1 MEHTAKTFSLV
12 YSAGPMSWDTLRK
25 HKDKNFKGEVFEVF
39 INSWVAPILFHQEA
53 YKPYPDLGSDGQID
67 GAYRIRFSMK
77 NEQSRVTKN
86 EVSVFHTNGGD
97 MREDDEL
104 WFFSASAPTKKAK
117 EAMQSLGIH
126 HMYGEELRGH
136 WEDFQTSLFAQEYK
150 VNPVEIPAM
159 YPHQERAVDAVLTS
173 DDPAVQVIIAMGG
186 GKTRTAAE
194 VVARTN
200 GLTLFAAP
208 TRKIA
213 KQSVQVLKD
222 VTGRKVI
229 QVHSDAGGTTDV
241 GLVSKYINAYPDL
254 IIVAVYNSLEV
265 VSQAMAGTEFALAF
279 ADEAHETAGAS
290 KPGEVSYRRMF
301 HFDDSLNIKKRV
313 YLTAT
318 RRSVSPTDKLRA
330 DDGIID
336 AYSMDDESIFGKVV
350 YERTFTEC
358 VEDGIL
364 VPIAV
369 HAMVVGDD
377 KVLEDIKLRRVL
389 KSIGG
394 EVTALDYSFVRST
407 LRSLSDYHPEG
418 AQAICFVSSKERAR
432 GVEKLINA
440 VAKHEGF
447 SVEAIQYHSDKKFS
461 VSDKELQEFCE
472 RERNGTHRFIVNVRN
487 LAEGYDNPELDAIL
501 YFNAKSSDIGWAQS
515 VSRASRQ
522 REDKELAKVYIP
534 IPIEEDDDKEKV
546 ISKTGYDRVLGIA
559 NIFNLFGI
567 SIHQVDVTSSGSGNL
582 ASVNNSIVSFTMPL
596 NDFVSD
602 VDALRNN
609 VEMVLV
615 NRSMPKAVSMKGMP
629 CPGPANE
636 ESVGDVCGKPISL
649 RGYCQSH
656 ARQKEQGK
664 ALTPILIYTGIAGS
678 PCPAPGNEDSSDD
691 RCGKPVDSH
700 GLCDAHA
707 KQFRGF
713 NGDSSKL
720 LPLKRMA
727 INGGPCP
734 AEPNKLSVGD
744 TCGLPVRAKGF
755 CAGHYQQ
762 MKKWGYTQP
771 IKVFESKVCNGPAA
785 VGESSEM
792 CGNKAV
798 GQGLCASHNRHLKIY
813 GELRPLNPGK
823 RSGLTRQPCPGPPNS
838 TSVGATCGKPID
850 SHGLCRSHAKQ
861 IKKNQDLKPLR
872 VRKKKS

>member
-1 MEHTAKTFSLV
+1 MEHPAKTFSLA
-12 YSAGPMSWDTLRK
+12 YNAGPMSWDTLRK

-77 NEQSRVTKN
+77 NEQSDVTKA
-86 EVSVFHTNGGD
+86 EVSVFYTNGGD
-97 MREDDEL
+97 TRPNDEL
-104 WFFSASAPTKKAK
+104 WFFSASPAGRNAK
-117 EAMQSLGIH
+117 IALEALGIH
-126 HMYGEELRGH
+126 HMYGEQLRPY
-136 WEDFQTSLFAQEYK
+136 WEDFQASLFAHEYK
-150 VNPVEIPAM
+150 VNPVDVPAM

-194 VVARTN
+194 VVARTS

-208 TRKIA
+208 TIKIA
-213 KQSVQVLKD
+213 KQSVKQFEN

-229 QVHSDAGGTTDV
+229 QVHSGRGGTTDAS
-241 GLVSKYINAYPDL
+241 LVAKYINAYSDL
-254 IIVAVYNSLEV
+254 IIIAVYNSLDV
-265 VSQAMAGTEFALAF
+265 VAQAAAGTEFALAF
-279 ADEAHETAGAS
+279 ADEAHETAGVS

-318 RRSVSPTDKLRA
+318 RRSVSPTDQLRA

-389 KSIGG
+389 KNIGG

-418 AQAICFVSSKERAR
+418 AQAICFVSSKERAC

-447 SVEAIQYHSDKKFS
+447 SVEAVQYHSDKS
-461 VSDKELQEFCE
+461 SSITDEELKEFCG
-472 RERNGTHRFIVNVRN
+472 RDRDGTHRFIVNVRN
-487 LAEGYDNPELDAIL
+487 LAEGYDNPKLDAIL
-501 YFNAKSSDIGWAQS
+501 YFNAKSTDIGWAQS
-515 VSRASRQ
+515 VSRASRIDKE
-522 REDKELAKVYIP
+522 RPDKELAKVYIP

-582 ASVNNSIVSFTMPL
+582 ASVNNSVMSFTMPL

-615 NRSMPKAVSMKGMP
+615 NRSLPNVFRHFAGQKCLISWCEATYKNQYSGFVQGLCPGHNSSVRYQMITNYMTLDAAVEHFNNKWKQPGYECAISNCSAVYVDDKTTPFMAGFCKNDFNRVKNYRIRNKVSHEDAVKFAEENRPYYIGQKCRADCCDRVFLGSNGPRFKNGLCQGHYQQEKAGREFAVLIPKDKIKEP
-629 CPGPANE
+629 CSGPANE
-636 ESVGDVCGKPISL
+636 ESEGKFCGK
-649 RGYCQSH
+649 
-656 ARQKEQGK
+656 
-664 ALTPILIYTGIAGS
+664 
-678 PCPAPGNEDSSDD
+678 
-691 RCGKPVDSH
+691 
-700 GLCDAHA
+700 
-707 KQFRGF
+707 
-713 NGDSSKL
+713 
-720 LPLKRMA
+720 
-727 INGGPCP
+727 
-734 AEPNKLSVGD
+734 
-744 TCGLPVRAKGF
+744 
-755 CAGHYQQ
+755 
-762 MKKWGYTQP
+762 
-771 IKVFESKVCNGPAA
+771 
-785 VGESSEM
+785 
-792 CGNKAV
+792 
-798 GQGLCASHNRHLKIY
+798 
-813 GELRPLNPGK
+813 
-823 RSGLTRQPCPGPPNS
+823 
-838 TSVGATCGKPID
+838 
-850 SHGLCRSHAKQ
+850 
-861 IKKNQDLKPLR
+861 
-872 VRKKKS
+872 